1 MPTNKHI
8 LTTFLLFGSLSA
20 FNLGDFAGYWE
31 GVESLSSPTMSYEG
45 RATYLSLRHNAS
57 LDENLLY
64 NSNSDFIYNGYL
76 DWAAHYFT
84 YNKAENQVS
93 FGRRF
98 TTPLGI
104 LGTQDITYDIIEND
118 GSRIYL
124 EFMSE
129 DGLTTHSL
137 NISLSMLNVPT
148 VQNPEDFRLEP
159 NFPNPF
165 NPSTSIPVS
174 LSVNGDTRVSVYD
187 ARGSLVKNIHRGFL
201 HSGHY
206 VFSWDGTNDQ
216 NLDVSAGIYFCKLF
230 IGANTKS
237 VRKMILLK

>member
-1 MPTNKHI
+1 MPKNKHI
-8 LTTFLLFGSLSA
+8 LIFILFYGSLRA

-57 LDENLLY
+57 LDDNLIY

-84 YNKAENQVS
+84 YDKTENQVS

-104 LGTQDITYDIIEND
+104 LGTQEITYDIIEND

-124 EFMSE
+124 EFISD
-129 DGLTTHSL
+129 DGMTIHSL
-137 NISLSMLNVPT
+137 NISLSILNTST
-148 VQNPEDFRLEP
+148 VQNPEIFRLEP
-159 NFPNPF
+159 NFPNP
-165 NPSTSIPVS
+165 V
-174 LSVNGDTRVSVYD
+174 
-187 ARGSLVKNIHRGFL
+187 
-201 HSGHY
+201 
-206 VFSWDGTNDQ
+206 
-216 NLDVSAGIYFCKLF
+216 
-230 IGANTKS
+230 
-237 VRKMILLK
+237 